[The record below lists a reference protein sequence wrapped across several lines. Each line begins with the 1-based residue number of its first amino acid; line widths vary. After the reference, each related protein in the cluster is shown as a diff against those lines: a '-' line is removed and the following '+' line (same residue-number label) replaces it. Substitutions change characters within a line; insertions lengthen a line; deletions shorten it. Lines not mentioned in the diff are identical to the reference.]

1 MSPSRSFKG
10 VNTGK
15 KSVPERISKPVFR
28 PRGYSFQPGRRGGW
42 IGDGFQPQRARGLFT
57 QDIPTLSRPDKNE
70 VGQ

>member
-15 KSVPERISKPVFR
+15 KSVPERISRLVFQS
-28 PRGYSFQPGRRGGW
+28 RGYSFQPGRRGEW
-42 IGDGFQPQRARGLFT
+42 IGDGFRPQRVRGLFT
-57 QDIPTLSRPDKNE
+57 QDIPTLYRPDKNE